1 MYRQYED
8 PYALNEKLKNALAE
22 LEEARLANNI
32 DWEISVSEEIENLRE
47 RIDFAWQD
55 IEYDECY

>member
-8 PYALNEKLKNALAE
+8 PYMLNERLKEALAE

-32 DWEISVSEEIENLRE
+32 DWEISVSEDIENLRE